1 MNIVQVYKK
10 FPTHK
15 DCLKHLESV
24 RWKDK
29 PFCPYCKSNNST
41 PLKDD
46 IRYHCNNCNTS
57 YSVTVGTI
65 FHDTKLDLQKWF
77 LAISLILNAKKGI
90 SSRQLSRD
98 LEVNKNTGWYLL
110 MRIRKAM
117 LQDAEL
123 LKGIVEADETY
134 IGGKSRNKHRD
145 KRGGGTQGR
154 NTKEKVV
161 VVGIKE
167 RDGNVKAQVVKNVSA
182 KTLKSVVTAHVEK
195 GSNVFTDEWRGYNR
209 LNESFNHQRVDHSE
223 SEYVNGIIHTNG
235 IENFWSL
242 LKRGIFG
249 QYHQISRKHLP
260 KYINE
265 FCFRQNNKDNLNVFN
280 LVIEKGVKVS

>member
-1 MNIVQVYKK
+1 MNIIQIYKK
-10 FPTHK
+10 FPKHK

-29 PFCPYCKSNNST
+29 PTCPYCKSTNST
-41 PLKDD
+41 QLKDS
-46 IRYHCNNCNTS
+46 IRYHCNTCNIS

-65 FHDTKLDLQKWF
+65 FHNTKLDLQKWF
-77 LAISLILNAKKGI
+77 LAISLVLNAKKGI

-110 MRIRKAM
+110 MRIRRAM
-117 LQDAEL
+117 LQDSTL

-134 IGGKSRNKHRD
+134 LGGKSKNKHKD

-167 RDGNVKAQVVKNVSA
+167 RDGNIKAKVAKNVFS
-182 KTLKSVVTAHVEK
+182 
-195 GSNVFTDEWRGYNR
+195 
-209 LNESFNHQRVDHSE
+209 
-223 SEYVNGIIHTNG
+223 
-235 IENFWSL
+235 
-242 LKRGIFG
+242 
-249 QYHQISRKHLP
+249 
-260 KYINE
+260 
-265 FCFRQNNKDNLNVFN
+265 
-280 LVIEKGVKVS
+280 LVIKNGLIINRSV